1 MNKQYEIDRQLIYK
15 YTKNDYINKIY
26 KDWGVKLNGIFYK
39 INSNISVKECIF
51 IHLLIKIKKP
61 KKVLEIGL
69 ATGMSSM
76 VILNA
81 LNMFDGEI
89 LYSVDPFQKTQWN
102 SVGLYNID
110 NVKQNI
116 KHKLV
121 EKLSDVA
128 FDEFENNFFDMIL
141 IDGPHDKMAVIGDIN
156 NTKRV
161 LKINGIMILDDILH
175 KGVSEAIKEVLI
187 NDTNY
192 KRICINYD
200 NIEKCN
206 KNSFKKFNPM
216 TMSSFIKLK

>member
-1 MNKQYEIDRQLIYK
+1 MNKQYEIDRKLIYK
-15 YTKNDYINKIY
+15 YTKNNYINKIY
-26 KDWGVKLNGIFYK
+26 KDWGVELNGVFYK
-39 INSNISVKECIF
+39 INSMI
-51 IHLLIKIKKP
+51 
-61 KKVLEIGL
+61 
-69 ATGMSSM
+69 
-76 VILNA
+76 ILNA

-110 NVKQNI
+110 NIKKNI

-175 KGVSEAIKEVLI
+175 KGVAEAIKEVLI

-206 KNSFKKFNPM
+206 KNSFKKYNPV
-216 TMSSFIKLK
+216 TMSAYIKLK